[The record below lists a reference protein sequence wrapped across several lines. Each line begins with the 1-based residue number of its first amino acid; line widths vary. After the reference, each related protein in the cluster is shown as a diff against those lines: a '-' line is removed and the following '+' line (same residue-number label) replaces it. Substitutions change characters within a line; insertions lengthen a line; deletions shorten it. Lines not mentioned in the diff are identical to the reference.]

1 MEELKKR
8 LKLSLALI
16 VLIIASGTLGYMV
29 IEGWN
34 LLDSIYMTIITIT
47 TVGYREI
54 RELSFSG
61 IIFTKVPNSSALP
74 WRSAA
79 LEGISGS

>member
-1 MEELKKR
+1 M
-8 LKLSLALI
+8 LSLVLI

-34 LLDSIYMTIITIT
+34 LLESIYMTIITIT
-47 TVGYREI
+47 TVGYGEI

-61 IIFTKVPNSSALP
+61 IIFMKVPNSWALP

-79 LEGISGS
+79 LEGIWGS